1 MATENSLPSQLDDK
15 VLNTGES
22 GKVVEGEG
30 VPEAKGE
37 LSKEKDGNWPF
48 TNSEPMREEQ
58 VQNAVK
64 FLSHPKVRGSP
75 VIYRRS
81 FLERKGLTKEEIDEA
96 FRRVPDP
103 PSNELPAKA
112 TVQSQDTRSSP
123 PSTVQTQPPVQT
135 LQPTVAPLVT
145 TSTAPLVQPTRFHW
159 THMIFAVGLLTAT
172 GAGAGVLFKNAVI
185 PKLKAWIRQ
194 VTSEADETERKK
206 ALEPSPAAEAA
217 AAAKAAA
224 LAASEVAN
232 VSREL
237 VKSRIEDR
245 KYFEGLLRSVEGQ
258 IEEMKSMKTALQYI
272 QSNRHGFHTANGIL
286 DDQVESETHMGKS
299 NGTLGAISSIKQVD
313 WRGISE
319 SNSKNVKVDADVR
332 TVDQGSVRPSSAP
345 ASVEPSLAPHSKSY
359 MEVLAMVE
367 RGEKPPGIQEI
378 NDKPPNP
385 NQPPSNPRLKPK
397 LKPWEQIQVQNNNGI
412 PNAHAQFL
420 KVGNSSGLS
429 EGAMPVGNGFSTMQ
443 TKSTTVSVSQSDN
456 TDLWWRRRNESEFKA
471 VKSQVAESSVKITE
485 METGDDGINGSM
497 PGLSSSSSV
506 SGTFDGPGS
515 KPLHSLSGR
524 SWVPPPTPPLAMAQ
538 AAEAIRHPK
547 SKVKQEEL
555 EDRTEAPNSSMSDLR
570 QESTNGQFTP
580 LDSMIQQEEAHVSPS
595 SDLHELT
602 DNRKEEV
609 NGFSTFTEEN
619 SYEKPLY
626 KEVTEEDAEETEGAH
641 TY

>member
-471 VKSQVAESSVKITE
+471 VKSQVPESSVKITE

-555 EDRTEAPNSSMSDLR
+555 EARTEAPNSSMSDLR

-580 LDSMIQQEEAHVSPS
+580 LDSVIQQEEAHVSPS

>member
-471 VKSQVAESSVKITE
+471 VKSQVPESSVKITE

-555 EDRTEAPNSSMSDLR
+555 EARTEAPNSSMSDLR

-626 KEVTEEDAEETEGAH
+626 KEVTKEDAEETEGAH

>member
-1 MATENSLPSQLDDK
+1 MATENSFPSQVDDK
-15 VLNTGES
+15 VLSTGES

-48 TNSEPMREEQ
+48 ANSEPMREEQ

-103 PSNELPAKA
+103 PSNESPAKT
-112 TVQSQDTRSSP
+112 TVQSHDTRSSP
-123 PSTVQTQPPVQT
+123 PSTIQTVPSVQT
-135 LQPTVAPLVT
+135 LQPTMAPLVT
-145 TSTAPLVQPTRFHW
+145 TPTTPLVQPTRFHW

-194 VTSEADETERKK
+194 VISEANETEQKK

-224 LAASEVAN
+224 MAASEVAN

-245 KYFEGLLRSVEGQ
+245 KYFEGLVRSVEGQ
-258 IEEMKSMKTALQYI
+258 VEEMKSIKTALQHI
-272 QSNRHGFHTANGIL
+272 QSTSNDFHTANGIL
-286 DDQVESETHMGKS
+286 DDQVESETRRGKNNS
-299 NGTLGAISSIKQVD
+299 TLGAISSIKQVD
-313 WRGISE
+313 WRGVSQT
-319 SNSKNVKVDADVR
+319 NSKNSKTDADVR

-385 NQPPSNPRLKPK
+385 NQPPSNPRLQPR
-397 LKPWEQIQVQNNNGI
+397 LKPWEGIQVQNSNGI
-412 PNAHAQFL
+412 HSAHAQFS
-420 KVGNSSGLS
+420 KIGNSSGLS
-429 EGAMPVGNGFSTMQ
+429 EGVKLVGNGFTTMQ
-443 TKSTTVSVSQSDN
+443 AKSTSVSVSASDN
-456 TDLWWRRRNESEFKA
+456 TDPWWRRRNESEFKPL
-471 VKSQVAESSVKITE
+471 KSQLPESSVKITE
-485 METGDDGINGSM
+485 MESGDDEINGSM
-497 PGLSSSSSV
+497 PDLSSSSSV
-506 SGTFDGPGS
+506 SGTVDGPGS
-515 KPLHSLSGR
+515 KPLHSFSGR
-524 SWVPPPTPPLAMAQ
+524 SWVPPPTPPLAMPQ
-538 AAEAIRHPK
+538 AADAIRHPK

-555 EDRTEAPNSSMSDLR
+555 EARTEAPNSSVSDLR
-570 QESTNGQFTP
+570 QESTDDQFMP
-580 LDSMIQQEEAHVSPS
+580 PDSMIQRDESHVLS
-595 SDLHELT
+595 SSGLHDFT
-602 DNRKEEV
+602 DNSKEEV
-609 NGFSTFTEEN
+609 KDFSTFTKEN

-626 KEVTEEDAEETEGAH
+626 KEITKEAAEETEDAQA
-641 TY
+641 Y

>member
-145 TSTAPLVQPTRFHW
+145 TSTAPLVQPTHFHW

-471 VKSQVAESSVKITE
+471 VKSQVPESSVKITE

-555 EDRTEAPNSSMSDLR
+555 EARTEAPNSSMSDLR

>member
-135 LQPTVAPLVT
+135 LQHTVAPTVT
-145 TSTAPLVQPTRFHW
+145 TPTAPLVQPTRFHW

-237 VKSRIEDR
+237 VKSRTEDR

-272 QSNRHGFHTANGIL
+272 QSSRHDFHTANGIL

-345 ASVEPSLAPHSKSY
+345 TSVEPSLAPHSKSY

-385 NQPPSNPRLKPK
+385 NQPPSNPRLKPR

-412 PNAHAQFL
+412 PSAHAQFL
-420 KVGNSSGLS
+420 KAGNSSGLS
-429 EGAMPVGNGFSTMQ
+429 EGAMPVGNGFTTMQ

-471 VKSQVAESSVKITE
+471 VKSQVPESSVKITE
-485 METGDDGINGSM
+485 METSDDGINGSM

-555 EDRTEAPNSSMSDLR
+555 EARTEAPNSSMSDLR

-626 KEVTEEDAEETEGAH
+626 KEVTKEDAEETEGAH

>member
-1 MATENSLPSQLDDK
+1 MRGNKMATENSFPSQADDK

-22 GKVVEGEG
+22 GKAVEGEG
-30 VPEAKGE
+30 IPETKGE
-37 LSKEKDGNWPF
+37 ISKEKDGNWPF
-48 TNSEPMREEQ
+48 TNAEPIREEQ

-103 PSNELPAKA
+103 PSNESPAKT
-112 TVQSQDTRSSP
+112 TVQSQDVQSSP
-123 PSTVQTQPPVQT
+123 PSVVQT
-135 LQPTVAPLVT
+135 LPPVEALQHTMAPTTP
-145 TSTAPLVQPTRFHW
+145 TAPLVKPTHFHW

-194 VTSEADETERKK
+194 VISEADESEQKK
-206 ALEPSPAAEAA
+206 ALEPSPATEAA

-224 LAASEVAN
+224 MAASEVAN

-245 KYFEGLLRSVEGQ
+245 KYFEGLVRSIEGQ
-258 IEEMKSMKTALQYI
+258 VEEMKSMKTAVQYI
-272 QSNRHGFHTANGIL
+272 QSNRHDLHTANGIL
-286 DDQVESETHMGKS
+286 DDPVETETHRGKN

-313 WRGISE
+313 SRGVSQKISK
-319 SNSKNVKVDADVR
+319 NSKVDSDVR
-332 TVDQGSVRPSSAP
+332 TVEQASVRPSSAP

-359 MEVLAMVE
+359 MEVMAMVE
-367 RGEKPPGIQEI
+367 RGEKPPGIQEV

-385 NQPPSNPRLKPK
+385 NQPPSIPRLQARP
-397 LKPWEQIQVQNNNGI
+397 KPWEAVQVQNSNDI
-412 PNAHAQFL
+412 HSAQAQFL
-420 KVGNSSGLS
+420 KTGNSSGLS
-429 EGAMPVGNGFSTMQ
+429 EGAKLLGNGFATMQ
-443 TKSTTVSVSQSDN
+443 AKSTTVSVRASDG
-456 TDLWWRRRNESEFKA
+456 TDWRRRVESEFNP
-471 VKSQVAESSVKITE
+471 VKNQLPENSVRITE
-485 METGDDGINGSM
+485 MESGDDEINGGM
-497 PGLSSSSSV
+497 PDLSSSSSV
-506 SGTFDGPGS
+506 SGTVDGPVT

-524 SWVPPPTPPLAMAQ
+524 TWVPPPTPPLAMPQ

-555 EDRTEAPNSSMSDLR
+555 EAKTEAPNSSVSDLK
-570 QESTNGQFTP
+570 QESNDDQFMP
-580 LDSMIQQEEAHVSPS
+580 PDSMIQPEEAHVSS
-595 SDLHELT
+595 SSEVHDFT
-602 DNRKEEV
+602 DNIKGMK
-609 NGFSTFTEEN
+609 GFSTFADEN

-626 KEVTEEDAEETEGAH
+626 KEVMKEDAEETEDGQA
-641 TY
+641 Y

>member
-471 VKSQVAESSVKITE
+471 VKSQVPESSVKITE

-555 EDRTEAPNSSMSDLR
+555 EARTEAPNTSMSDLR

-580 LDSMIQQEEAHVSPS
+580 MDSMIQQEEAHVSPS

>member
-1 MATENSLPSQLDDK
+1 MATENSFPSQVDDK

-22 GKVVEGEG
+22 GKVVESAG

-103 PSNELPAKA
+103 PSNESPAKT
-112 TVQSQDTRSSP
+112 TVQSQDTQSSP
-123 PSTVQTQPPVQT
+123 PSAVQTLPPVQT
-135 LQPTVAPLVT
+135 LQHTMAPPVT
-145 TSTAPLVQPTRFHW
+145 TATAPLVQPTHFHW
-159 THMIFAVGLLTAT
+159 THMLFAVGLLTAT

-185 PKLKAWIRQ
+185 PRLKAWIRQ
-194 VTSEADETERKK
+194 VIYEVDESEQKK

-224 LAASEVAN
+224 MAASEVAN

-245 KYFEGLLRSVEGQ
+245 KYFEGLVRSMEGQ
-258 IEEMKSMKTALQYI
+258 IEEMKSMKSTIQYI
-272 QSNRHGFHTANGIL
+272 QSSRHDFHTANGIL
-286 DDQVESETHMGKS
+286 DDQLESETGRGKNS
-299 NGTLGAISSIKQVD
+299 STLGAISSIKQVD
-313 WRGISE
+313 RRGVSQTI
-319 SNSKNVKVDADVR
+319 SKNSKVDADVR
-332 TVDQGSVRPSSAP
+332 TVDQGLVRPSSAP

-367 RGEKPPGIQEI
+367 RGEKPPGIQEV

-385 NQPPSNPRLKPK
+385 NQPPSNPRLQPKP
-397 LKPWEQIQVQNNNGI
+397 KPWEAIQVQNSNGLHST
-412 PNAHAQFL
+412 HAQYM
-420 KVGNSSGLS
+420 KTGSSSGIS
-429 EGAMPVGNGFSTMQ
+429 EGAKPVGNGFATMQ
-443 TKSTTVSVSQSDN
+443 TKSTIVSVSASDS
-456 TDLWWRRRNESEFKA
+456 TDPWWRRRNESEFNP
-471 VKSQVAESSVKITE
+471 VKNQLPESSVRITE
-485 METGDDGINGSM
+485 MESGDDEINGSM
-497 PGLSSSSSV
+497 PELSSSSSV
-506 SGTFDGPGS
+506 PGTVDGPVS
-515 KPLHSLSGR
+515 KPLHNLSGR
-524 SWVPPPTPPLAMAQ
+524 SWVPPPTPPLAMPQ

-555 EDRTEAPNSSMSDLR
+555 EARTEAPNSSVSDLR
-570 QESTNGQFTP
+570 QESTDDQFMP
-580 LDSMIQQEEAHVSPS
+580 PDSMIQREEPHVFPS
-595 SDLHELT
+595 SELRDFT
-602 DNRKEEV
+602 DNSKEEV
-609 NGFSTFTEEN
+609 TGFSTFTEEN
-619 SYEKPLY
+619 LYVKPSY
-626 KEVTEEDAEETEGAH
+626 KEVLKEGAETEDAQA
-641 TY
+641 Y

>member
-194 VTSEADETERKK
+194 VTSEADENERKK

-471 VKSQVAESSVKITE
+471 VKSQVPESSVKITE

-555 EDRTEAPNSSMSDLR
+555 EARTEAPNSSMSDLR

-626 KEVTEEDAEETEGAH
+626 KEVTKEDAEETEGAH

>member
-1 MATENSLPSQLDDK
+1 LK
-15 VLNTGES
+15 I
-22 GKVVEGEG
+22 VEGALEEAAKIGSPPLIPLLEQAKKQKTFLYEKKDRRELLKTAHESNNEG
-30 VPEAKGE
+30 LLVNAIERAT
-37 LSKEKDGNWPF
+37 KDGHF
-48 TNSEPMREEQ
+48 KSTNEEIR
-58 VQNAVK
+58 NAVAQA
-64 FLSHPKVRGSP
+64 
-75 VIYRRS
+75 
-81 FLERKGLTKEEIDEA
+81 D
-96 FRRVPDP
+96 
-103 PSNELPAKA
+103 
-112 TVQSQDTRSSP
+112 
-123 PSTVQTQPPVQT
+123 
-135 LQPTVAPLVT
+135 
-145 TSTAPLVQPTRFHW
+145 
-159 THMIFAVGLLTAT
+159 
-172 GAGAGVLFKNAVI
+172 
-185 PKLKAWIRQ
+185 KLKQ
-194 VTSEADETERKK
+194 ERI
-206 ALEPSPAAEAA
+206 LREQEL

-471 VKSQVAESSVKITE
+471 VKSQVPESSVKITE

-555 EDRTEAPNSSMSDLR
+555 EARTEAPNSSMSDLR

>member
-471 VKSQVAESSVKITE
+471 VKSQVPESSVKITE

-555 EDRTEAPNSSMSDLR
+555 EARTEAPNSSMSDLR

>member
-145 TSTAPLVQPTRFHW
+145 TPTAPLVQPTRFHW

-471 VKSQVAESSVKITE
+471 VKSQVPESSVKITE

-555 EDRTEAPNSSMSDLR
+555 EARTEAPNSSMSDLR

>member
-1 MATENSLPSQLDDK
+1 MATENSLPSQVDDK
-15 VLNTGES
+15 VPNTGDS
-22 GKVVEGEG
+22 RKVVEGEG

-64 FLSHPKVRGSP
+64 FLSHPKVSGSP

-123 PSTVQTQPPVQT
+123 PSTVQTLPTVQT
-135 LQPTVAPLVT
+135 LQHTVAPLVT
-145 TSTAPLVQPTRFHW
+145 TPTPSLVQPTRFHW

-194 VTSEADETERKK
+194 VTSEAEETERRK

-224 LAASEVAN
+224 MAASEVAN

-245 KYFEGLLRSVEGQ
+245 KYFEGLVRSVEGQ
-258 IEEMKSMKTALQYI
+258 IDEMKSMKTALQYI
-272 QSNRHGFHTANGIL
+272 QSSRHDFHTANGIL
-286 DDQVESETHMGKS
+286 EEQVESETHMGKS

-313 WRGISE
+313 WRGNSE
-319 SNSKNVKVDADVR
+319 SNSKNVKMDADVR

-385 NQPPSNPRLKPK
+385 NQPPSNPRLKPR

-429 EGAMPVGNGFSTMQ
+429 EGAKPVGNVFTSMQ
-443 TKSTTVSVSQSDN
+443 TKSTTVSVSKSDN
-456 TDLWWRRRNESEFKA
+456 TDLWWRRRNESEFKP
-471 VKSQVAESSVKITE
+471 VKSQVPESNVKITE
-485 METGDDGINGSM
+485 METGDDEINGSM
-497 PGLSSSSSV
+497 PGSSSSS
-506 SGTFDGPGS
+506 STFDGPGS

-524 SWVPPPTPPLAMAQ
+524 SWVPPPTPSLAMAQ

-555 EDRTEAPNSSMSDLR
+555 EARTEAPNSSMSDVR

-580 LDSMIQQEEAHVSPS
+580 PDSMVEQEEAHVSPS
-595 SDLHELT
+595 SELHDFT

-609 NGFSTFTEEN
+609 NGFSTFSEEN

-626 KEVTEEDAEETEGAH
+626 QEVMKEAAEETEGAH

>member
-429 EGAMPVGNGFSTMQ
+429 EGAMPVGNGFSIMQ

-471 VKSQVAESSVKITE
+471 VKSQVPESSVKITE

-555 EDRTEAPNSSMSDLR
+555 EARTEAPNSSMSDLR